1 LALASVAQ
9 DERSE
14 DDLIDPGNGSHNVE
28 NQQSPMSENEVLV
41 DVAKIL
47 RGARSLAE
55 TCSERTLLYFIDLA
69 IFEACE
75 ALTSAPNA

>member
-1 LALASVAQ
+1 MK
-9 DERSE
+9 
-14 DDLIDPGNGSHNVE
+14 
-28 NQQSPMSENEVLV
+28 NQPSPISENEVLV

-75 ALTSAPNA
+75 ALVAASKRVTPSRIV